1 MPSFEFFKAIPNQ
14 FLITQPYILLVFN
27 IIKYKNSFVILPEY
41 LGGMLN
47 HIVQKFFDT

>member
-14 FLITQPYILLVFN
+14 FLITQYYTLLIFN
-27 IIKYKNSFVILPEY
+27 IIKHKTSFVISH
-41 LGGMLN
+41 LGDMLN